1 MLDNAIIYRISF
13 QWAIEGSGAIEIP
26 INMSPI
32 LDKAYI
38 GFNFRRINRWIFTD
52 EAQPFTVE
60 ETLNSDDF
68 TNRYF
73 NYEEG
78 DSALDIASKNFKKGS
93 GYSADLGAIASPFD
107 GLKVALVMRNMIS
120 KVNIEDESEDKVF
133 PRNLVL
139 SAAAKPL
146 KILRIQP
153 STLDF
158 TVAASLDNPNGDD
171 RLGDFSIDKNRE
183 RIHLGVETILWPNNA
198 ISIATRIG
206 NNQGFL
212 TIGAAL
218 KLGALYLEMARYGDL
233 QADWYVGSINLSF

>member
-1 MLDNAIIYRISF
+1 MH
-13 QWAIEGSGAIEIP
+13 
-26 INMSPI
+26 
-32 LDKAYI
+32 
-38 GFNFRRINRWIFTD
+38 
-52 EAQPFTVE
+52 
-60 ETLNSDDF
+60 
-68 TNRYF
+68 
-73 NYEEG
+73 
-78 DSALDIASKNFKKGS
+78 SK
-93 GYSADLGAIASPFD
+93 L
-107 GLKVALVMRNMIS
+107 
-120 KVNIEDESEDKVF
+120 
-133 PRNLVL
+133 
-139 SAAAKPL
+139 
-146 KILRIQP
+146 QP

-171 RLGDFSIDKNRE
+171 RLGNSSIDKNRE